1 MILSAITRFAQQLKA
16 IFVYI
21 FHPIFSLVQAL
32 RSFIIG
38 PGMGLLFV
46 VRFMIEI
53 ILYVLNLQLPKWI
66 LNGVALKDLSAAGK
80 DLVMDSI

>member
-1 MILSAITRFAQQLKA
+1 MILSAIMSFAQQLKV
-16 IFVYI
+16 ISVYI
-21 FHPIFSLVQAL
+21 FYPIFSLVQAL

-38 PGMGLLFV
+38 PGLGLLFV

-53 ILYVLNLQLPKWI
+53 ILYILNLQLPKWI

-80 DLVMDSI
+80 DLSYILT

>member
-1 MILSAITRFAQQLKA
+1 MILSAIMSFAQQLKA
-16 IFVYI
+16 ISVYI
-21 FHPIFSLVQAL
+21 FYPIFSLVQAL

-80 DLVMDSI
+80 DLLWILT